1 MKLTTFKI
9 LTVQE
14 CSVAIV
20 SLLFR
25 VFIFACGFDSYAVE
39 EFNCDIVFSCIA
51 TRLFRIK

>member
-1 MKLTTFKI
+1 MTTFKI